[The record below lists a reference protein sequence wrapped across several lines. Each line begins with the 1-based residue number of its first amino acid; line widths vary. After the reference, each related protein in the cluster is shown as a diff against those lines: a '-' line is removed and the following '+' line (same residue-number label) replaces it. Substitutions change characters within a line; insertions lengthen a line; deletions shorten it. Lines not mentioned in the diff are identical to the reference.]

1 MEKPSEHP
9 SKPLARLT
17 AIVTGASRGIGRAV
31 AERLAADGAAVAVNY
46 ASRRDAAEAV
56 VAGIRERGGRA
67 VAIGADVADP
77 AAVRRLFDEA
87 EAALGQP
94 SVVVASAG
102 TSVFKPH
109 AETTDDDFDRVFGL
123 NARGT
128 YAVLR
133 EAARRLA
140 DGGRIVALS
149 TGGTSV
155 AAPMAGLYTGSK
167 AAVERFAAALAVELG
182 PRGITVNVV
191 SPGLTETDGL
201 IMPKHHLDAMVAQTP
216 LGRLGQPADVADVVG
231 FLVGPDGRWITGQ
244 NLRVSGGL

>member
-1 MEKPSEHP
+1 MDQST
-9 SKPLARLT
+9 KPLARHI
-17 AIVTGASRGIGRAV
+17 AVVTGASRGIGRAI

-67 VAIGADVADP
+67 VAIGADVADT
-77 AAVRRLFDEA
+77 AAVRRLFDEV
-87 EAALGQP
+87 ESALGRP
-94 SVVVASAG
+94 SIVVASAG

-109 AETTDDDFDRVFGL
+109 AETSDDDFDRVFNL

-133 EAARRLA
+133 EAARRLN

-149 TGGTSV
+149 TGGTTV
-155 AAPMAGLYTGSK
+155 AAPMAGLYTASK

-201 IMPKHHLDAMVAQTP
+201 VMPKQAVEAMVAQTP
-216 LGRLGQPADVADVVG
+216 LGRLGQPADVAAVVG
-231 FLVGPDGRWITGQ
+231 FLVGPDGRWVTGQ
-244 NLRVSGGL
+244 NVRASGGL